1 MEILWG
7 EWYTILNWHDT
18 LFFAN
23 SLENSMWMRREKKT
37 EIQAA
42 LEHWMHPSWGTCK
55 QILYHKV
62 GYNNEDRKKFSTGMP
77 FPHCSK

>member
-18 LFFAN
+18 LF
-23 SLENSMWMRREKKT
+23 LPIRWKIRREWEEKKKT

-42 LEHWMHPSWGTCK
+42 LEHWMHPLWGTCE

-62 GYNNEDRKKFSTGMP
+62 GYNDEDRKKFSTVMP